1 MKRVACTVCA
11 AALLALVATPARAQ
25 STQTPADLDPLQL
38 TEAGHVAQGGQSV
51 AYVVRRLPPSS
62 FPNLPAGIAAELTRR
77 GCMIPQTYEA
87 HRPENVV
94 HASLEVA
101 GASDWAV
108 LCSTKG
114 TVSLLIFFASAPD
127 RPTVL
132 ATAPVTERL
141 QSYDASGV
149 LGFNWGIDP
158 ASPLRVHE
166 AQTGLVRRPPAPNHD
181 ALADSVIEHRTVYHF
196 FTHGTWTLLDMP
208 E

>member
-1 MKRVACTVCA
+1 MESWRNVAIA
-11 AALLALVATPARAQ
+11 GLVAMWFLSQLVSAQ
-25 STQTPADLDPLQL
+25 QENPLSAKL
-38 TEAGHVAQGGQSV
+38 MDTGHIAQGGQSLE
-51 AYVVRRLPPSS
+51 YVIHSLPPSS
-62 FPNLPAGIAAELTRR
+62 FPSLPAAIADQLTRR

-87 HRPENVV
+87 HQPENVV
-94 HASLEVA
+94 HASLEGA

-108 LCSTKG
+108 LCSAKG
-114 TVSLLIFFASAPD
+114 TVSLLIFFGSAPE

-132 ATAPVTERL
+132 ATAPVTEKL
-141 QSYDASGV
+141 QQHDASGV

-166 AQTGLVRRPPAPNHD
+166 AQTGMVRRPPAPSHD

-196 FTHGTWTLLDMP
+196 FSRGTWTLLDMP

>member
-1 MKRVACTVCA
+1 MKRVAWMVGA
-11 AALLALVATPARAQ
+11 AALLALVAPAEAQ
-25 STQTPADLDPLQL
+25 STQPPADPAPLQL
-38 TEAGHVAQGGQSV
+38 TETGHIAQGGQSV

-62 FPNLPAGIAAELTRR
+62 FPNLPKAIADQLTRR
-77 GCMIPQTYEA
+77 DCMIPQTYEA
-87 HRPENVV
+87 HQPENVV
-94 HASLEVA
+94 HASLEGA

-108 LCSTKG
+108 LCSAKG
-114 TVSLLIFFASAPD
+114 TVSLLIFFGSAPE

-141 QSYDASGV
+141 QPSGAGGG

-166 AQTGLVRRPPAPNHD
+166 AQTGMVRRPPAPSHD

-196 FTHGTWTLLDMP
+196 FSRGTWTLLDMP